1 MDANE
6 KKQARAYIGKHIDVS
21 KARLTDNEAVE
32 LREFIDRYDDYRG
45 TTRTQTTEDDGWSS
59 DGKYTYRRTFTHT
72 FTDDIGIREDF
83 EYSDDDGGHS
93 KKTKEIKDAR
103 GILNFLHEN
112 RPWK

>member
-45 TTRTQTTEDDGWSS
+45 TTRADR
-59 DGKYTYRRTFTHT
+59 YRRRRLSGRALRMAGDSSPSLKPSSRRH
-72 FTDDIGIREDF
+72 
-83 EYSDDDGGHS
+83 
-93 KKTKEIKDAR
+93 
-103 GILNFLHEN
+103 
-112 RPWK
+112 